1 MGLSLQPAHLKRYG
15 ELGRLLL
22 KYGRTDLVRRSG
34 LEEALSPDELSTD
47 GGSPARAEE
56 LAGDLERLGPTYVKL
71 GQLLST
77 RPDILPRPYLE
88 ALARLQDK
96 VEPFPFGDVERIVTE
111 ELGVRLSKAFSSF
124 EPEPIGSASLGQVH
138 RAALRDG
145 RPVAVKV
152 QRPGIRER
160 IARDLEIFEEVA
172 GFLDSR
178 TKAGDTIEFT
188 GTVAEFRKTI
198 LAELDYRQEA
208 RNLTTLGENLA
219 GFERIVI
226 PAPVDDYTTPRL
238 LTMDYV
244 RGRKITSL
252 GPLARMEMDG
262 EALAEELFRAYLKQI
277 LVDGFFH
284 ADPHPGNV
292 FLTEDRRLALLDL
305 GMTGRVTP
313 TLQEQ
318 LIKLLMAVAEGRGE
332 EAADLA
338 LRIGEAREGLD
349 EPRFRRAVAELVAS
363 QQGALVQDIEVG
375 TLVMEV
381 TRVSGEN
388 GVRVPREMTLLG
400 KTLLNL
406 DQVGRALDPE
416 FDPNASIRRNVA
428 ELMTRRMRGAASPSS
443 LFGTVLEMNEFLRML
458 PGRVNRILD
467 SLARN
472 ELEVKVE
479 AIDEGTLIEGFQKV
493 ANRITVGLVLAALI
507 VGAAMLMQVET
518 DFRILGYPG
527 LAMLCFLAA
536 AGGGFVLVFN
546 ILAHDYRP
554 KKRKPPA

>member
-22 KYGRTDLVRRSG
+22 KYGRSDLVRRSG
-34 LEEALSPDELSTD
+34 LEDALSKDELSTD
-47 GGSPARAEE
+47 GGRPADAEE
-56 LAGDLERLGPTYVKL
+56 LADDLERLGPTYVKL

-77 RPDILPRPYLE
+77 RPDIVPRPYLA

-96 VEPFPFGDVERIVTE
+96 VEPFPFEDVERIVTE
-111 ELGVRLSKAFSSF
+111 ELGVRLGKAFSSF

-160 IARDLEIFEEVA
+160 VAQDLEIFEEVA
-172 GFLDSR
+172 EFLDSR
-178 TKAGDTIEFT
+178 TKAGNTIEFT

-208 RNLTTLGENLA
+208 RNLAALGENLA
-219 GFERIVI
+219 DFERIVV
-226 PAPVDDYTTPRL
+226 PAPVDDYTTSRV

-262 EALAEELFRAYLKQI
+262 QSLAEELFRAYLRQI

-292 FLTEDRRLALLDL
+292 FVTEDGRLALLDL

-313 TLQEQ
+313 ALQEQ
-318 LIKLLMAVAEGRGE
+318 LVKLLLAVAEGRGE

-338 LRIGEAREGLD
+338 LRIGEVRDGLD
-349 EPRFRRAVAELVAS
+349 EARFRRAVSELVVS
-363 QQGALVQDIEVG
+363 QQGALVEDIEVG

-406 DQVGRALDPE
+406 DQVGRALDPA

-428 ELMTRRMRGAASPSS
+428 EIMTRRMRSAASPGS

-479 AIDEGTLIEGFQKV
+479 AIDERTLVEGFQKI

-507 VGAAMLMQVET
+507 VGAAMLMQVDT

-536 AGGGFVLVFN
+536 AGGGFALVVN
-546 ILAHDYRP
+546 ILSHDYRP
-554 KKRKPPA
+554 KKKPPRG